1 MSICQSCVTVTEG
14 DKNIYQP
21 YISNEGII
29 FVRHYGTYEGSE
41 GFAGL
46 LSALESTP
54 SILKINGVLL
64 DTRAV
69 IDISLED
76 TDRANASF
84 FMKKLLSCGQMTTS
98 VTPVLI
104 YDSENVRVNKILLER
119 DQRVTDPIADLLTS
133 QRVSNQADALKI
145 LGLPADYLIEHPS
158 EEDNDK

>member
-1 MSICQSCVTVTEG
+1 MSICQSCVTDTKG

-21 YISNEGII
+21 YISDEGII
-29 FVRHYGTYEGSE
+29 FVRHYGTCEGAE
-41 GFAGL
+41 GFTAL

-54 SILKINGVLL
+54 NIPKINGVLL

-69 IDISLED
+69 IDMSLED

-84 FMKKLLSCGQMTTS
+84 LMKKLQSYGQMTTS

-104 YDSENVRVNKILLER
+104 YDPENVRVTKILLER
-119 DQRVTDPIADLLTS
+119 DQRVSDPIADLLTI
-133 QRVSNQADALKI
+133 QRVSNPADALKI
-145 LGLPADYLIEHPS
+145 LGLPADYRIEHPP

>member
-1 MSICQSCVTVTEG
+1 M
-14 DKNIYQP
+14 
-21 YISNEGII
+21 
-29 FVRHYGTYEGSE
+29 
-41 GFAGL
+41 

-54 SILKINGVLL
+54 NIPKINGVLL

-158 EEDNDK
+158 EENNDK